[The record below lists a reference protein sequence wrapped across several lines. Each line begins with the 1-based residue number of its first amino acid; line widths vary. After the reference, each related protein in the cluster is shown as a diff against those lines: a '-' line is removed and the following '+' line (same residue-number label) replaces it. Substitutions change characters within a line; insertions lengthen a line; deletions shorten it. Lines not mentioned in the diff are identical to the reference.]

1 LIQNCYLGVRYKDT
15 QCGFKIFTKHSAH
28 ELFGMQR
35 LDSVIFD
42 PEILWLAKQRGFKVA
57 EFPVTWSH
65 VGDSRI
71 VYDNIRKSLFIFQEL
86 LKIRILH
93 W

>member
-1 LIQNCYLGVRYKDT
+1 
-15 QCGFKIFTKHSAH
+15 
-28 ELFGMQR
+28 MQR